1 MKWKNKMDLKL
12 KNKRAIITGG
22 SRGIG
27 KSIGMS
33 LSKEG
38 VECVIVS
45 RNNKSLD
52 IAVNEIKNF
61 SKNICHG
68 VVADTGNNDSVKNM
82 VNISKELMGG
92 IDILIN
98 CAAKPLSPKK
108 SGIEDKSIDEK
119 IVEEINV
126 KVMGYLRCSRA
137 VVPFMKAN
145 GWGRIINISG
155 LAYRSSGNIVGSIR
169 NVSVSALTKN
179 LADELGPYGINVSVI
194 HPGFTITE
202 RTENLVSS
210 MAKERKITI
219 DEIWN
224 EIHQNNSIKKK
235 IFASDIAY
243 IATILASP
251 KSIAINGDG
260 IAAGGGIENAI
271 YY

>member
-1 MKWKNKMDLKL
+1 MNLDLKG
-12 KNKRAIITGG
+12 KKAIITGG

-38 VECVIVS
+38 TECVVVS
-45 RNNKSLD
+45 RNDKSLD
-52 IAVNEIKNF
+52 IAVSEIKNF
-61 SKNICHG
+61 SKGICHG
-68 VVADTGNNDSVKNM
+68 VVADTSNNDSVKNM
-82 VNISKELMGG
+82 VNISKELMGR
-92 IDILIN
+92 IDILVN

-108 SGIEDKSIDEK
+108 SGIEDKTIDEK

-137 VVPFMKAN
+137 VAPFMKEN

-179 LADELGPYGINVSVI
+179 LADELGPYGINVTVI

-210 MAKERKITI
+210 MAKEKKTTI

-224 EIHQNNSIKKK
+224 EINQNNSIRKKNFCK
-235 IFASDIAY
+235 
-243 IATILASP
+243 
-251 KSIAINGDG
+251 
-260 IAAGGGIENAI
+260 
-271 YY
+271 